1 MTSGT
6 SFVKKKAALAA
17 IKIVKKLPDTAEDF
31 VEKVEVLME
40 DRHHGVLLST
50 LSLVEILIVHKPE
63 YKNKFKKYFTPMIRV
78 LKGLV
83 SSYSAEFDISGV
95 SDPFL

>member
-31 VEKVEVLME
+31 VEKVEILME

-50 LSLVEILIVHKPE
+50 LSLVEVLIKQNAE
-63 YKNKFKKYFTPMIRV
+63 YKNKFKKYFTSMIRV
-78 LKGLV
+78 LKG
-83 SSYSAEFDISGV
+83 
-95 SDPFL
+95 

>member
-31 VEKVEVLME
+31 VDKVEILME

-50 LSLVEILIVHKPE
+50 LSLVEVLIKQNAE
-63 YKNKFKKYFTPMIRV
+63 YKNKFKKYFTSMIRV
-78 LKGLV
+78 LKG
-83 SSYSAEFDISGV
+83 
-95 SDPFL
+95 

>member
-31 VEKVEVLME
+31 VEKVEILME

-50 LSLVEILIVHKPE
+50 LSLFEVLIKQNAE
-63 YKNKFKKYFTPMIRV
+63 YKNKFKKYFTSMIRV
-78 LKGLV
+78 LKG
-83 SSYSAEFDISGV
+83 
-95 SDPFL
+95 

>member
-1 MTSGT
+1 M
-6 SFVKKKAALAA
+6 AA

-40 DRHHGVLLST
+40 DRHQYFYLFYQFISGVLLST
-50 LSLVEILIVHKPE
+50 LSLVEILIKHNAE

-78 LKGLV
+78 LKG
-83 SSYSAEFDISGV
+83 
-95 SDPFL
+95 FLFKILIL

>member
-6 SFVKKKAALAA
+6 PFVKKKAALAA

-31 VEKVEVLME
+31 VEKVEILME

-50 LSLVEILIVHKPE
+50 LSLVEVLIKQNAE
-63 YKNKFKKYFTPMIRV
+63 YKNKFKKYFTSMIRV
-78 LKGLV
+78 LKG
-83 SSYSAEFDISGV
+83 
-95 SDPFL
+95 

>member
-6 SFVKKKAALAA
+6 SFVKKKAAWAA

-31 VEKVEVLME
+31 VEKVEILME

-50 LSLVEILIVHKPE
+50 LSLVEVLIKQNAE
-63 YKNKFKKYFTPMIRV
+63 YKNKFKKYFTSMIRV
-78 LKGLV
+78 LKG
-83 SSYSAEFDISGV
+83 
-95 SDPFL
+95 

>member
-31 VEKVEVLME
+31 VEKVEILME

-50 LSLVEILIVHKPE
+50 LSLVEVLIKQNAE
-63 YKNKFKKYFTPMIRV
+63 YKNKFKKYFTSMIRV
-78 LKGLV
+78 LKGSLINNK
-83 SSYSAEFDISGV
+83 YLD
-95 SDPFL
+95 

>member
-6 SFVKKKAALAA
+6 PFVKKKAALAA

-31 VEKVEVLME
+31 VDKVEILME

-50 LSLVEILIVHKPE
+50 LSLVEVLIKQNAE
-63 YKNKFKKYFTPMIRV
+63 YKNKFKKYFTSMIRV
-78 LKGLV
+78 LKG
-83 SSYSAEFDISGV
+83 
-95 SDPFL
+95 

>member
-31 VEKVEVLME
+31 VEKVEILME
-40 DRHHGVLLST
+40 DRHHGVLLRT
-50 LSLVEILIVHKPE
+50 LSLVEVLIKQNAE
-63 YKNKFKKYFTPMIRV
+63 YKNKFKKYFTSMIRV
-78 LKGLV
+78 LKG
-83 SSYSAEFDISGV
+83 
-95 SDPFL
+95 